1 MANKVNK
8 KKPYDQENEIKSL
21 VAYFT
26 IINYG
31 NANAVV
37 EIFKRAG
44 STFQTVQIGQGT
56 ATKHVRD
63 ILGIDDDRKEIII
76 SIIREDKVAAAK
88 TELEAYFAASKRN
101 NGIGFSI
108 SLTGLMGVRV
118 YQFLANL

>member
-1 MANKVNK
+1 MAK
-8 KKPYDQENEIKSL
+8 KDKKIPYDQDNDIKSL

-31 NANAVV
+31 NANAIVD
-37 EIFKRAG
+37 IFKRAG

-56 ATKHVRD
+56 ATKTVRD

-76 SIIREDKVAAAK
+76 AIIREENVAKAKV
-88 TELEAYFAASKRN
+88 ELEAYFAASRRN